1 MKTQLCQIKNK
12 MLSMIMAQMD
22 HLEDVDVC
30 ELGEAIDMI
39 KDLDEAIYYCSIV
52 KAMDEKE
59 KNGEYVHTRYPAQS
73 QYMKPEHYRDM
84 DKIYG
89 KMYYTEPRMYDN
101 PRYDQRIMY
110 DEGYRPSQESNY
122 RDSREGK
129 SYIGRR
135 NYMEAKELHQENQ
148 KTMKELEHYL
158 KDLSEDIVE
167 MLEHATVEEKQM
179 VKTKMSNILT
189 SIK

>member
-1 MKTQLCQIKNK
+1 MHRLEMMKDQLISAVQGQLNCLDKADPK
-12 MLSMIMAQMD
+12 
-22 HLEDVDVC
+22 

-39 KDLDEAIYYCSIV
+39 KDLDEAIYYCSVV

-59 KNGEYVHTRYPAQS
+59 KNGEYIHTTYPAQS

>member
-1 MKTQLCQIKNK
+1 MHRLEMMKDQLISAVQGQLNCLDKADPK
-12 MLSMIMAQMD
+12 
-22 HLEDVDVC
+22 

-39 KDLDEAIYYCSIV
+39 KDLDEAIYYCSVV

-59 KNGEYVHTRYPAQS
+59 KNGEYVHATYPAQS

-110 DEGYRPSQESNY
+110 DEGYKPSQEGNY